1 MKRCF
6 LLYFLLLTLMI
17 TVSGCR
23 VRVASDQMSA
33 VPSAG
38 AGNEAGNAEGELG
51 KPDDP
56 DSEKNGSDLN
66 LNKNIENNNET
77 KENPESLRKEFDE
90 NAFAEIIGGTDR
102 QIHEPGE
109 GDGFAISS
117 GESSLSSSKLK
128 ENSEETALLTVPT
141 DEAEESGVSEDGE
154 AAESMLQYYT
164 TLLQDRGRSLFE
176 CKRLNVYW
184 ETVSDHLTIYKTS
197 PEHQMILWAGSYDV
211 SSRLLRENLQVDDG
225 WVVRKN
231 PDLIVK
237 VVPGNVLGS
246 GVTSLEN
253 AETMKLEIQS
263 REGWSG
269 ISAVREGRILLLSE
283 ELLTEPYLQL
293 GAMLALAKKANPDLY
308 EDVDPEKAL
317 ESLILEATGTT
328 SDGIFIM

>member
-56 DSEKNGSDLN
+56 GSEKNGSDLN

-90 NAFAEIIGGTDR
+90 NAFAEIIGGTDH

-197 PEHQMILWAGSYDV
+197 PEHQMILGAGSYDV

-263 REGWSG
+263 RDGWSG
-269 ISAVREGRILLLSE
+269 ISAVREDRILLLSE
-283 ELLTEPYLQL
+283 ELQTEPYLQL

-308 EDVDPEKAL
+308 EDVDPEEAL
-317 ESLILEATGTT
+317 KSLILEATGST

>member
-1 MKRCF
+1 MKRF

-23 VRVASDQMSA
+23 VRVSSDQMSA
-33 VPSAG
+33 APFAG
-38 AGNEAGNAEGELG
+38 AGNETGNAEGELG
-51 KPDDP
+51 KTDDS

-90 NAFAEIIGGTDR
+90 NASAEIVGGTDR
-102 QIHEPGE
+102 QIHELGE
-109 GDGFAISS
+109 GDGFSISFD
-117 GESSLSSSKLK
+117 ESSLSSSKLK
-128 ENSEETALLTVPT
+128 ENSEETALLTVHT
-141 DEAEESGVSEDGE
+141 DEAEESGVSDDGE

-184 ETVSDHLTIYKTS
+184 ETASDHLTIYKTS
-197 PEHQMILWAGSYDV
+197 PEHQMILGAGSYDV
-211 SSRLLRENLQVDDG
+211 SSRLLQENLQVDDG

-269 ISAVREGRILLLSE
+269 ISAVREDRILLLSE

-308 EDVDPEKAL
+308 
-317 ESLILEATGTT
+317 
-328 SDGIFIM
+328 